1 VSQQVDPR
9 RSRVS
14 GLQRARG
21 LNVGQPKHERR
32 GTGTGG
38 RVAPLETDLSIS
50 SGLLGESR
58 WRSWAEHALE
68 FVALLDRQ
76 GRIKYLNHRLPDSHF
91 DIQLGERLYD
101 VLTSEHRSVLQ
112 AAVERVFET
121 GVADQYETVGQRGS
135 ERFWLDNRV
144 IPVKRAGTVAEVMLI
159 SADITR
165 RRRAEELR
173 RDIEGRFQAI
183 LHQEALG
190 ICDSDLT
197 GRILSANQGCC
208 DLLGRSM
215 SQLLGRTFL
224 SFVHPTDLP
233 RVMDLMQGMVAGSQS
248 WELELQYLRPDSSP
262 ILIRHSASLI
272 RNPAG
277 KRQAVL
283 STLQDITRRRQ
294 AEERAARQSRVLN
307 SVPDAIIE
315 LDEQFRVITWT
326 HAAETLFGWTSE
338 EALGRSGD
346 DLLRLGNALGS
357 WARLHQM
364 VGVSGPFRARLPQ
377 ARKDGTLVS
386 VELSVQTVGSLAGQ
400 PPELLVLC
408 RGTPDPSRGAEA
420 TERYRLEREV
430 RVMHE
435 ELRLLATRL
444 DAAREEEQAR
454 ISRELH
460 DELGQSLTG
469 LKMDLAWLVGQ
480 PPLTGSQLQD
490 QARSILRTI
499 DAITASVRDIASE
512 LRPDLLDELGLL
524 DAVDSHVRRFER
536 RTGIRCDL
544 RLPPRL
550 PRVGADVATALFR
563 IIQEALTNVARH
575 AGAAHVR
582 IKLAARSGQL
592 TLQISDNGA
601 GIAETEVSGERSLGL
616 LGMRERASG
625 CGGNFMVWGVPK
637 RGTRIIVRIPLR
649 QREQE
654 HPVL

>member
-1 VSQQVDPR
+1 M
-9 RSRVS
+9 
-14 GLQRARG
+14 
-21 LNVGQPKHERR
+21 GQPKHDRR
-32 GTGTGG
+32 GTGTAN
-38 RVAPLETDLSIS
+38 RAATPEHDLTGTA
-50 SGLLGESR
+50 GLLGESR

-91 DIQLGERLYD
+91 EIQLGERLYD
-101 VLTSEHRSVLQ
+101 VLTEEHRTVLQ

-144 IPVKRAGTVAEVMLI
+144 MPVKRAGAVAEVMLI

-173 RDIEGRFQAI
+173 RDTEGRLQAI
-183 LHQEALG
+183 LQLESLG
-190 ICDSDLT
+190 FCDSDLT
-197 GRILSANQGCC
+197 GRILSVNEGCC

-224 SFVHPTDLP
+224 SFVHPSDLP
-233 RVMDLMQGMVAGSQS
+233 RAMDLMQGMAAGSQG

-262 ILIRHSASLI
+262 ILVRHSASLI

-277 KRQAVL
+277 KPQAVL
-283 STLQDITRRRQ
+283 STLQDLTRRKQ
-294 AEERAARQSRVLN
+294 AEDRAVRQGRMLD
-307 SVPDAIIE
+307 SVQDAIIA
-315 LDEQFRVITWT
+315 LDEQFRVITWNR
-326 HAAETLFGWTSE
+326 AAEALFGWTSE

-346 DLLRLGNALGS
+346 DLLRLGSALGS

-377 ARKDGTLVS
+377 ARKDGTLIS
-386 VELSVQTVGSLAGQ
+386 VELSVQTLEGPVGQ
-400 PPELLVLC
+400 PPQLLVLC
-408 RGTPDPSRGAEA
+408 RGTPDPSRGPEA
-420 TERYRLEREV
+420 SERHRLEREV

-480 PPLTGSQLQD
+480 PPLAGSQLQD
-490 QARSILRTI
+490 QARTMLRTI

-524 DAVDSHVRRFER
+524 EAVDSYVRRFER
-536 RTGIRCDL
+536 RTGIQCDL
-544 RLPPRL
+544 RLPIRL
-550 PRVGADVATALFR
+550 PRVGADAAIALFR

-575 AGAAHVR
+575 AGATRVR
-582 IKLAARSGQL
+582 IKLTARSGQI
-592 TLQISDNGA
+592 TLQLSDNGS
-601 GIAETEVSGERSLGL
+601 GIAETEIGGERSLGL
-616 LGMRERASG
+616 LGMRERAAG
-625 CGGNFMVWGVPK
+625 CGGSFMVWGVPK

-654 HPVL
+654 RPIL